1 MDDKVQAI
9 GAGHN
14 AIKVEDPKGPL
25 ATKAS
30 FGSDVVAE
38 TLRDLD
44 IPYIALNP
52 GASYRG
58 LHDSIV
64 NYLGNKKPE
73 MLLCLHEEH
82 AVHIA
87 QGWAKVTGKAMAA
100 AVHSNVGLMHA
111 SMAIFNAWCDRMPIV
126 IMGATGYVDA
136 ARRRPWIEWIH
147 TSRDQGALIRSY
159 VKWDDQPGSPQAARE
174 AVVRAHWIAETTP
187 KGPVYVNL
195 DVGLQ
200 EDPLARDL
208 PPMDVKRFG
217 PPVEVAP
224 GEAHVAEIKRLIE
237 SAKKPVILYGRC
249 SRAQSAWDDR
259 VALAERLG
267 APVVTDLKTSA
278 SFPTEH
284 PLHSGA
290 AHMQVEKHLG
300 AIVRDADLI
309 LAFDLADL
317 GGFLGSCCEGGA
329 PAGKIVNVSLD
340 HRVHNGWSMDHQM
353 LPPVDVF
360 VSADV
365 DLTVKALVKALGSGK
380 TNAWPK
386 EVRPKTELS
395 LRAAGEQPL
404 VRDLALALRKSLGKR
419 DLSLLHT
426 SIAWHETWW
435 PIDHPLAYFGGAGG
449 GGLAAG
455 PGISVGSA
463 LALRGSGR
471 FPVAV
476 VGDGDFLMGATAI
489 WTAVHYRI
497 PLMVVVSNN
506 ASFYNDELHQER
518 VAHTRT
524 RPPENKWIGQKMI
537 DPELDLAQIA
547 GGQGATGIGPIK
559 TIGEL
564 EAAYAKAIAV
574 VEAGGVAVVDVR
586 VVPGYA

>member
-1 MDDKVQAI
+1 MDDKMTP

-14 AIKVEDPKGPL
+14 VTRIEDPKGPL
-25 ATKAS
+25 APKAS

-64 NYLGNKKPE
+64 NYLGNTKPQ

-87 QGWAKVTGKAMAA
+87 QGWAKVTDKAMAC

-111 SMAIFNAWCDRMPIV
+111 SMAIFNAWCDRMPIL
-126 IMGATGYVDA
+126 IIGATGYLDA

-147 TSRDQGALIRSY
+147 TSRDQGALIRNY
-159 VKWDDQPGSPQAARE
+159 VKWDDQPGSPAAARE
-174 AVVRAHWIAETTP
+174 SIVRAHWIAETTP

-200 EDPLARDL
+200 EDPLAKDL
-208 PPMDVKRFG
+208 PPIDLKRYG

-224 GEAHVAEIKRLIE
+224 GEGLVGQLKTLIDG
-237 SAKKPVILYGRC
+237 AKKPVIFYGRT
-249 SRAQSAWDDR
+249 SRAQAAWDNR

-267 APVVTDLKTSA
+267 APVITDLKSCA
-278 SFPTEH
+278 AFPTEH
-284 PLHSGA
+284 PLHAGCSHVQA
-290 AHMQVEKHLG
+290 EKHI
-300 AIVRDADLI
+300 ATMIREADLI
-309 LAFDLADL
+309 LAFDAVDL
-317 GGFLGSCCEGGA
+317 GGFLLSCVEGGA
-329 PAGKIVNVSLD
+329 PGGKIVHVSLD
-340 HRVHNGWSMDHQM
+340 HRIHNGWSMDHQM
-353 LPPVDVF
+353 LPPVDLF
-360 VSADV
+360 VSAET
-365 DLTVKALVKALGSGK
+365 DLTVAALLKAVGPGK
-380 TNAWPK
+380 KEAWPK
-386 EVRPKTELS
+386 EVRPKRELA
-395 LRAAGEQPL
+395 LRAANEQPL
-404 VRDLALALRKSLGKR
+404 VRDLALAVHKSLGKR
-419 DLSLLHT
+419 DISLLHT
-426 SIAWHETWW
+426 TIAWHESWW
-435 PIDHPLAYFGGAGG
+435 PINHPLGYFGGAGG

-455 PGISVGSA
+455 PGLAVGEA
-463 LALRGSGR
+463 LALRGTGR

-476 VGDGDFLMGATAI
+476 VGDGDFLMGATVL

-497 PLMVVVSNN
+497 PLLIVVSNN
-506 ASFYNDELHQER
+506 SSFYNDELHQER

-537 DPELDLAQIA
+537 DPDLDLAQIA
-547 GGQGATGIGPIK
+547 SGQGATGIGPVR
-559 TIGEL
+559 TIGDL
-564 EAAYAKAIAV
+564 EAALPKAIAA
-574 VEAGGVAVVDVR
+574 VEAGGVVLIDVR

>member
-1 MDDKVQAI
+1 VDDKMTP

-14 AIKVEDPKGPL
+14 VARVEDPKGPL
-25 ATKAS
+25 APKAS

-44 IPYIALNP
+44 VPYIALNP

-64 NYLGNKKPE
+64 NYLGNTKPQ

-87 QGWAKVTGKAMAA
+87 QGWAKVTEKAMAA

-111 SMAIFNAWCDRMPIV
+111 SMAIFNAWCDRMPV
-126 IMGATGYVDA
+126 LIMGATGYLDA

-147 TSRDQGALIRSY
+147 TSRDQASMIRNY
-159 VKWDDQPGSPQAARE
+159 VKWDDQPGSPAAARE
-174 AVVRAHWIAETTP
+174 AIVRARWIAETTP

-200 EDPLARDL
+200 EDPLAKDL
-208 PPMDVKRFG
+208 PPMDVKRYG
-217 PPVEVAP
+217 PPVVLGPSEDLVAQ
-224 GEAHVAEIKRLIE
+224 AKKLIE
-237 SAKKPVILYGRC
+237 GAKKPVIFYGRG
-249 SRAQSAWDDR
+249 SRAQAAWDNR

-267 APVVTDLKTSA
+267 APVITDLKSSA
-278 SFPTEH
+278 VFPTEH
-284 PLHSGA
+284 PLHAGC
-290 AHMQVEKHLG
+290 AHMQAEKHL
-300 AIVRDADLI
+300 AALVREADLI
-309 LAFDLADL
+309 LAFDAVDI
-317 GGFLGSCCEGGA
+317 GGFLLSCVEGGA
-329 PAGKIVNVSLD
+329 PTGKIINVSMD
-340 HRVHNGWSMDHQM
+340 HRIHNGWSMDHQV
-353 LPPVDVF
+353 LPPADLF
-360 VSADV
+360 VSADT
-365 DLTVKALVKALGSGK
+365 DLTVAALVKALGSAK
-380 TNAWPK
+380 K
-386 EVRPKTELS
+386 EVWSKDVRPKRDLA
-395 LRAAGEQPL
+395 LRGANEQPL
-404 VRDLALALRKSLGKR
+404 VRDLALALRKALGKR
-419 DLSLLHT
+419 EVSLLHT
-426 SIAWHETWW
+426 TIAWHESWW

-455 PGISVGSA
+455 PGIAVGSA

-476 VGDGDFLMGATAI
+476 LGDGDFLMGATVL

-497 PLMVVVSNN
+497 PLLIVVSNN
-506 ASFYNDELHQER
+506 SSFYNDELHQER

-537 DPELDLAQIA
+537 DPDIDLAQIA
-547 GGQGATGIGPIK
+547 QGQGATGIGPVR
-559 TIGEL
+559 TIAEL
-564 EAAYAKAIAV
+564 EAALPGAIAA
-574 VEAGGVAVVDVR
+574 VEAGGVALIDVR

>member
-1 MDDKVQAI
+1 MDDKRTP
-9 GAGHN
+9 GTGHN
-14 AIKVEDPKGPL
+14 AVRIEDPKGPL
-25 ATKAS
+25 APKAS

-64 NYLGNKKPE
+64 NYLGNAQPQ

-111 SMAIFNAWCDRMPIV
+111 SMAIFNAWCDRMPIL
-126 IMGATGYVDA
+126 IMGATGYLDA
-136 ARRRPWIEWIH
+136 SRRRPWIEWIH
-147 TSRDQGALIRSY
+147 TARDQGALIRNY
-159 VKWDDQPGSPQAARE
+159 VKWDDQPGSPAAARD
-174 AVVRAHWIAETTP
+174 AVIRARWIAETTP

-200 EDPLARDL
+200 EDPLAKEL
-208 PPMDVKRFG
+208 PPIDVKRYG

-224 GEAHVAEIKRLIE
+224 GEAQVAEVRALIE
-237 SAKKPVILYGRC
+237 GAKKPVIFYGRG
-249 SRAQSAWDDR
+249 SRDEGAWHNR

-267 APVVTDLKTSA
+267 APVITDLKSSA
-278 SFPTEH
+278 VFPTQH
-284 PLHSGA
+284 PLHCGA
-290 AHMQVEKHLG
+290 AHAQVEKHVI
-300 AIVRDADLI
+300 AMIREADLI
-309 LAFDLADL
+309 LAFDAVDL
-317 GGFLGSCCEGGA
+317 GGFLLSCVEGGA
-329 PAGKIVNVSLD
+329 PSAKVVNVSLD
-340 HRVHNGWSMDHQM
+340 HRIHNGWSMDHQL

-360 VSADV
+360 VSADT
-365 DLTVKALVKALGSGK
+365 DLTVAALVKALGPAK
-380 TNAWPK
+380 KNAWPK
-386 EVRPKTELS
+386 EVRPKTELA
-395 LRAAGEQPL
+395 LRGANEQPL
-404 VRDLALALRKSLGKR
+404 VRDLALALRQSLGKR
-419 DLSLLHT
+419 ELSLLHT
-426 SIAWHETWW
+426 TIAWHETWW
-435 PIDHPLAYFGGAGG
+435 PIDHPLSYFGGAGG

-455 PGISVGSA
+455 PGIAVGSA

-476 VGDGDFLMGATAI
+476 VGDGDFLMGATVI

-497 PLMVVVSNN
+497 PLLVVVSNN

-537 DPELDLAQIA
+537 DPEIDLAQIA
-547 GGQGATGIGPIK
+547 SGQGATGIGPVK

-564 EAAYAKAIAV
+564 EAAFAKGIAV